1 MKIWSV
7 KKISLDIWPLF
18 VCINFLDTN
27 QANCIEIPLP
37 FPTDTEMLLIVLFW
51 MSQGI
56 KNFFSKASPCL
67 SLIQKSFFVYIPPK
81 FYWPSS
87 VVWVHV
93 YKPAW
98 NSELALASA
107 YHANKIIHKP
117 DLCIPSMPFSSSPES
132 EETEHLTN
140 RTQ

>member
-1 MKIWSV
+1 MVCYKNLPWH
-7 KKISLDIWPLF
+7 LWPLF

-27 QANCIEIPLP
+27 QANCIEFSLP
-37 FPTDTEMLLIVLFW
+37 FPTDTEMLLN
-51 MSQGI
+51 S
-56 KNFFSKASPCL
+56 FFSECL
-67 SLIQKSFFVYIPPK
+67 RAFRISSIKLLPVS
-81 FYWPSS
+81 PSS
-87 VVWVHV
+87 KNLFLCISPQILLTKFRCVSI

-98 NSELALASA
+98 NWELALASA

-140 RTQ
+140 GTQ

>member
-1 MKIWSV
+1 MVCYKNLPWH
-7 KKISLDIWPLF
+7 LWPFF

-27 QANCIEIPLP
+27 QANCIEIPLH
-37 FPTDTEMLLIVLFW
+37 FPTDTEMLL
-51 MSQGI
+51 
-56 KNFFSKASPCL
+56 NRFFSECLRAFRISSIEPLPVSPPPK
-67 SLIQKSFFVYIPPK
+67 IFFCVYPPK

-98 NSELALASA
+98 NWELALASA
-107 YHANKIIHKP
+107 YHANQIIHKP

>member
-1 MKIWSV
+1 MVCYKNLPWH
-7 KKISLDIWPLF
+7 LWPFF

-27 QANCIEIPLP
+27 QANCIEFPLH
-37 FPTDTEMLLIVLFW
+37 FPTDTEMLL
-51 MSQGI
+51 
-56 KNFFSKASPCL
+56 NRFFSECLRAFRISSIKLLPVSPSSKNLFLCI
-67 SLIQKSFFVYIPPK
+67 SPK

-98 NSELALASA
+98 NWELALASA